1 MEQYLYADEYD
12 DNEIKILTVGQLLEF
27 FNKSDDKKNGSSL
40 DDYIKDNIRMDLIE
54 PFCPHKEAETVVCDL
69 QPLAKQYILQ
79 EAEKVFNDMPWV
91 DTQEEL
97 DNVYHEK
104 IKNLYDTV
112 DFSEFVAYL

>member
-1 MEQYLYADEYD
+1 
-12 DNEIKILTVGQLLEF
+12 
-27 FNKSDDKKNGSSL
+27 
-40 DDYIKDNIRMDLIE
+40 
-54 PFCPHKEAETVVCDL
+54 
-69 QPLAKQYILQ
+69 
-79 EAEKVFNDMPWV
+79 MPWV

>member
-27 FNKSDDKKNGSSL
+27 FNKSDDKKNGSDLES
-40 DDYIKDNIRMDLIE
+40 YIQDNIKMDLIE

-69 QPLAKQYILQ
+69 QPLAKHYILQ
-79 EAEKVFNDMPWV
+79 EAEKIFNGMPWV